1 MSRHMEAQKSSEW
14 PSFRPE
20 NNRPGRSYPGAPSQT
35 LSTGD
40 FQVKMNTTSSTP
52 MTQSH
57 SPVVSRRSSPRGFVG
72 EGVVGN
78 PNARS
83 VPATPLGTITHNST
97 SGSSAHASK
106 SGTPALPMSQDSSG
120 IGQFVGMGG
129 GSDIG
134 NRYSGSF
141 DSPGGY
147 GLQQGLDD
155 RVSAGEL
162 LLRPI

>member
-14 PSFRPE
+14 PSFRPD
-20 NNRPGRSYPGAPSQT
+20 NNRPGRNYPGVASQT

-40 FQVKMNTTSSTP
+40 FTVKMNTTAPTQ

-57 SPVVSRRSSPRGFVG
+57 SPVASRRSSPRGFVG
-72 EGVVGN
+72 EGVLGN

-83 VPATPLGTITHNST
+83 VPATPLGSITHNSN

-106 SGTPALPMSQDSSG
+106 SGTPALPMPQDSGS
-120 IGQFVGMGG
+120 IGQYGGMGG

-134 NRYSGSF
+134 NRFSGNF

-147 GLQQGLDD
+147 VLQQALDD
-155 RVSAGEL
+155 RVSVGRIPL
-162 LLRPI
+162 VPS